1 MSAVAVVANG
11 LRFVDRNTMK
21 TVINDVI
28 QQNIESIHDEDFHV
42 DETRQLISM
51 TTEGLVS
58 VINTVV
64 RVAADKVTDP
74 VERQAILKMCN

>member
-1 MSAVAVVANG
+1 MYAVVVVVSG
-11 LRFVDRNTMK
+11 LLFADRTIMK
-21 TVINDVI
+21 TAINDII

-51 TTEGLVS
+51 TTEGLIS

-64 RVAADKVTDP
+64 RVAAEKVTNSD
-74 VERQAILKMCN
+74 EREAILKMCN

>member
-1 MSAVAVVANG
+1 MFAVAVVVNG
-11 LRFVDRNTMK
+11 LLFVDRNAMK
-21 TVINDVI
+21 TVINDI
-28 QQNIESIHDEDFHV
+28 IRQNIESIHDEDFHV

-64 RVAADKVTDP
+64 RVAAEKVTN
-74 VERQAILKMCN
+74 VAERESILKMCN

>member
-1 MSAVAVVANG
+1 
-11 LRFVDRNTMK
+11 MK
-21 TVINDVI
+21 TAINDII

-58 VINTVV
+58 VINTDV
-64 RVAADKVTDP
+64 RVAAEKVTDAA
-74 VERQAILKMCN
+74 EREAILKMCN